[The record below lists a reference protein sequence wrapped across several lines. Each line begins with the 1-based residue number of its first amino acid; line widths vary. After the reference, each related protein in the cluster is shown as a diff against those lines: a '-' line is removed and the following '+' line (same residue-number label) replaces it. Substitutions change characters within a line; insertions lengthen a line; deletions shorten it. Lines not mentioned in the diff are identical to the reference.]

1 MPARHQGLLRLF
13 IACALPLLALQS
25 AAAADWQLEKVVE
38 LSRHGIRPPTA
49 GNREAI
55 EAATGRP
62 WTEWTT
68 HDGELTGHG
77 YAAVVNKGRAEGQ
90 HYRQLGL
97 LQAGC
102 PTAESIYVR
111 ASPLQRTRATARALV
126 DGAFP
131 GCGVAIHYVSGDAD
145 PLFQTDKFAATQT
158 DPARQ
163 LAAVKEKAG
172 DLAQRRQALA
182 PTIQLLKQA
191 VCQADKPCP
200 IFDTP
205 WQVEQSKSGK
215 TTISGLSVM
224 ANMVETLRLG
234 WSENLPLSQLA
245 WGKITRAVQIT
256 ALLPLL
262 TENYDLSNDVLYTAQ
277 KRGSVLLNAM
287 LDGVKP
293 EANPNVRWLLLVAH
307 DTNIAMVRTLMN
319 FSWQLPGYSRG
330 NIPPGSSL
338 VLERWRNAKS
348 GERYLRVYFGPG
360 PRRPAS
366 SADAGRAA
374 PDAAS
379 GVASAGL
386 PSDRCRYAVSLPGG
400 YYRPR
405 SAYRP
410 IIRPGG
416 SHGPAVAARC
426 LSGPG
431 KTFFSVPGTTSV
443 IRCPAQT
450 PRRRPA
456 PG

>member
-1 MPARHQGLLRLF
+1 MGIFFLEQDKAYSTLEASGIIGVNAIAGIAGTIIAGMLSDRFFPRNRSVMAGFISLLNTAGFALMLWSPHNYYTDILAMIIFGATIGALTCFLGGLIAVDISSRKAAGAALGTIGIASYAGAGLASFSPGSLLIKRLSLKTAKRCMISARWRCSGWVPVWVPRYSVLPLPPSSPGAMPSNGRPRSPHNRLTNKEEDMMPARHQGLLRLF

-111 ASPLQRTRATARALV
+111 ASPLQRTRATAQALV

-145 PLFQTDKFAATQT
+145 PLFQTDSFAATQT

-163 LAAVKEKAG
+163 LAAVKRRPG
-172 DLAQRRQALA
+172 ILAQRRQALA

-205 WQVEQSKSGK
+205 WQVEQSKSG
-215 TTISGLSVM
+215 
-224 ANMVETLRLG
+224 RP
-234 WSENLPLSQLA
+234 PL
-245 WGKITRAVQIT
+245 
-256 ALLPLL
+256 
-262 TENYDLSNDVLYTAQ
+262 
-277 KRGSVLLNAM
+277 
-287 LDGVKP
+287 
-293 EANPNVRWLLLVAH
+293 
-307 DTNIAMVRTLMN
+307 
-319 FSWQLPGYSRG
+319 
-330 NIPPGSSL
+330 
-338 VLERWRNAKS
+338 
-348 GERYLRVYFGPG
+348 
-360 PRRPAS
+360 
-366 SADAGRAA
+366 AD
-374 PDAAS
+374 
-379 GVASAGL
+379 
-386 PSDRCRYAVSLPGG
+386 
-400 YYRPR
+400 
-405 SAYRP
+405 
-410 IIRPGG
+410 
-416 SHGPAVAARC
+416 
-426 LSGPG
+426 
-431 KTFFSVPGTTSV
+431 
-443 IRCPAQT
+443 
-450 PRRRPA
+450 
-456 PG
+456 

>member
-1 MPARHQGLLRLF
+1 MMPARHQGLLRLF

-111 ASPLQRTRATARALV
+111 ASPLQRTRATAR
-126 DGAFP
+126 GAGGWRLP
-131 GCGVAIHYVSGDAD
+131 RLRRRYPLCQRGCRSPVSDRQVRRHANR
-145 PLFQTDKFAATQT
+145 PRP
-158 DPARQ
+158 PAGGGE
-163 LAAVKEKAG
+163 KEKAG

-245 WGKITRAVQIT
+245 WGKITRGRA
-256 ALLPLL
+256 
-262 TENYDLSNDVLYTAQ
+262 D
-277 KRGSVLLNAM
+277 
-287 LDGVKP
+287 
-293 EANPNVRWLLLVAH
+293 H
-307 DTNIAMVRTLMN
+307 
-319 FSWQLPGYSRG
+319 
-330 NIPPGSSL
+330 
-338 VLERWRNAKS
+338 
-348 GERYLRVYFGPG
+348 
-360 PRRPAS
+360 RPA
-366 SADAGRAA
+366 AA
-374 PDAAS
+374 VN
-379 GVASAGL
+379 GKL
-386 PSDRCRYAVSLPGG
+386 
-400 YYRPR
+400 R
-405 SAYRP
+405 SE
-410 IIRPGG
+410 
-416 SHGPAVAARC
+416 
-426 LSGPG
+426 
-431 KTFFSVPGTTSV
+431 
-443 IRCPAQT
+443 
-450 PRRRPA
+450 
-456 PG
+456 

>member
-1 MPARHQGLLRLF
+1 MMPARHQGLLRLF

-111 ASPLQRTRATARALV
+111 ASPLQRTRATAQALV

-245 WGKITRAVQIT
+245 WGKITQARQIT

-293 EANPNVRWLLLVAH
+293 KANPNVRWLLLVAH

-348 GERYLRVYFGPG
+348 GERYLRVYFQAQGLDDLRRLQTPDAQHPMLRQEWHQPG
-360 PRRPAS
+360 CRQTDVGTLCPFQAAITALGQRIDRS
-366 SADAGRAA
+366 SA
-374 PDAAS
+374 
-379 GVASAGL
+379 
-386 PSDRCRYAVSLPGG
+386 
-400 YYRPR
+400 
-405 SAYRP
+405 
-410 IIRPGG
+410 
-416 SHGPAVAARC
+416 PAVAMV
-426 LSGPG
+426 LP
-431 KTFFSVPGTTSV
+431 
-443 IRCPAQT
+443 
-450 PRRRPA
+450 
-456 PG
+456 

>member
-1 MPARHQGLLRLF
+1 MMPARHQGLLRLF

-111 ASPLQRTRATARALV
+111 ASPLQRTRATARRWWMA
-126 DGAFP
+126 P
-131 GCGVAIHYVSGDAD
+131 S
-145 PLFQTDKFAATQT
+145 PAAASLSIMSAGMPIPCFRPTSS
-158 DPARQ
+158 PPRNRPRPP

-234 WSENLPLSQLA
+234 
-245 WGKITRAVQIT
+245 
-256 ALLPLL
+256 
-262 TENYDLSNDVLYTAQ
+262 
-277 KRGSVLLNAM
+277 
-287 LDGVKP
+287 
-293 EANPNVRWLLLVAH
+293 
-307 DTNIAMVRTLMN
+307 
-319 FSWQLPGYSRG
+319 
-330 NIPPGSSL
+330 
-338 VLERWRNAKS
+338 
-348 GERYLRVYFGPG
+348 
-360 PRRPAS
+360 
-366 SADAGRAA
+366 
-374 PDAAS
+374 
-379 GVASAGL
+379 
-386 PSDRCRYAVSLPGG
+386 
-400 YYRPR
+400 
-405 SAYRP
+405 
-410 IIRPGG
+410 
-416 SHGPAVAARC
+416 
-426 LSGPG
+426 
-431 KTFFSVPGTTSV
+431 
-443 IRCPAQT
+443 
-450 PRRRPA
+450 
-456 PG
+456 

>member
-77 YAAVVNKGRAEGQ
+77 YAAVVNKGREEGQ

-111 ASPLQRTRATARALV
+111 ASPLQRTRATAQALV

-182 PTIQLLKQA
+182 PAIQLLQQA

-245 WGKITRAVQIT
+245 WGKITQARQIT

-277 KRGSVLLNAM
+277 N
-287 LDGVKP
+287 
-293 EANPNVRWLLLVAH
+293 
-307 DTNIAMVRTLMN
+307 
-319 FSWQLPGYSRG
+319 
-330 NIPPGSSL
+330 
-338 VLERWRNAKS
+338 
-348 GERYLRVYFGPG
+348 
-360 PRRPAS
+360 
-366 SADAGRAA
+366 AGRCCST
-374 PDAAS
+374 PCSTAS
-379 GVASAGL
+379 N
-386 PSDRCRYAVSLPGG
+386 
-400 YYRPR
+400 
-405 SAYRP
+405 
-410 IIRPGG
+410 
-416 SHGPAVAARC
+416 
-426 LSGPG
+426 
-431 KTFFSVPGTTSV
+431 
-443 IRCPAQT
+443 
-450 PRRRPA
+450 RRRIRTYAGCCWWPMTPISPWCA
-456 PG
+456 R

>member
-1 MPARHQGLLRLF
+1 MMPARHQGLLRLF

-111 ASPLQRTRATARALV
+111 ASPLQRTRATAQALV

-245 WGKITRAVQIT
+245 WGKITQARQIT

-293 EANPNVRWLLLVAH
+293 EADPNVRWLLLVAH
-307 DTNIAMVRTLMN
+307 DTNIAMVRTLMT

-338 VLERWRNAKS
+338 VLERRTLSA
-348 GERYLRVYFGPG
+348 GLFPGPG

-386 PSDRCRYAVSLPGG
+386 PSDRRRYAVSLPGG

-431 KTFFSVPGTTSV
+431 KTFFSRPGTTSV